1 MKTRTLAADAA
12 AAAADPAGVVAG
24 VVAGVGVG
32 VGVCVGV
39 GGVGNGGG
47 GVGVGSYFNVSRF
60 QDVPLGQWK
69 RLVPVL
75 KKFARGA
82 SVKIMV
88 FGGSFT
94 RGAQCWRNNPI
105 QHGPEAECAWP
116 ARVQHWLHLAFPKAA
131 VDLQN
136 KAQGGSPS
144 AVILGGIGLYNFSGV
159 DLILVDTLV
168 NDAYNE
174 NIRVSKAGGS
184 KNSDL
189 DGNLTISVAF
199 EEFLRSLHQLA
210 PSSAVL
216 AIEAGC
222 PPCIASAQSHR
233 QVLNFYGVPYLDFAR
248 AVEAVPQLWAASDAH
263 PTYQTHQ
270 AVADMLA
277 FSLGKVWDY
286 MLNMRVED
294 TDLKQDFSKAL
305 HPAKYRNRFPRC
317 MYPCSVLSAVRSS
330 TVQPKILR
338 GNWTLYE
345 DRPGKPGWI
354 SREPGSLMQVELC
367 FRQSPTFTF
376 TYLRS
381 YEKLGAGRLFLNGRN
396 VTIPGLWASAAKVSQ
411 SETFFS
417 DAGRD
422 LLQPGFQRVAG
433 FNVKPNSTLPLR
445 IENLKVGVSDNKM
458 KVIEIVS
465 C

>member
-1 MKTRTLAADAA
+1 MSEWCQA
-12 AAAADPAGVVAG
+12 
-24 VVAGVGVG
+24 
-32 VGVCVGV
+32 
-39 GGVGNGGG
+39 
-47 GVGVGSYFNVSRF
+47 
-60 QDVPLGQWK
+60 
-69 RLVPVL
+69 
-75 KKFARGA
+75 
-82 SVKIMV
+82 

-94 RGAQCWRNNPI
+94 RGARCWQN
-105 QHGPEAECAWP
+105 QQGVEAAAIDCAWP
-116 ARVQHWLHLAFPKAA
+116 ARVQQWLHLAFPKAT

-144 AVILGGIGLYNFSGV
+144 AVVLGGIGLYNFSGV

-174 NIRVSKAGGS
+174 NNRVSKERGS
-184 KNSDL
+184 QSIGL

-199 EEFLRSLHQLA
+199 EELLRSLHQLA
-210 PSSAVL
+210 PRSTVL

-222 PPCIASAQSHR
+222 PRCIASAQAHR
-233 QVLNFYGVPYLDFAR
+233 QVLNFYGVPYVDFAR
-248 AVEAVPQLWAASDAH
+248 AVEAAPELWAPSHAH
-263 PTYQTHQ
+263 PGYKTHQ

-277 FSLGKVWDY
+277 FSLGKIWDH
-286 MLNMRVED
+286 MSNMTVED
-294 TDLKQDFSKAL
+294 MGPTDMKRDFSKAL

-317 MYPCSVLSAVRSS
+317 MYPCSVLSAFRSS
-330 TVQPKILR
+330 TVQPQILR

-354 SREPGSLMQVELC
+354 STEPGSLMQVELC
-367 FRQSPTFTF
+367 FRRNPTFTF

-396 VTIPGLWASAAKVSQ
+396 VTIPGKWANAAKVSQ

-417 DAGRD
+417 DAGRK

-433 FNVKPNSTLPLR
+433 FNVKPNSTLPLF